1 MNLDI
6 TKTLSGIEKLLK
18 QSDIYDIQNLQKAY
32 EQTLR
37 LRSQLISVIY
47 DNRQFVYEEWKA
59 LEWESVRRPAI
70 HLRFISSW
78 VRV

>member
-1 MNLDI
+1 MNLDL
-6 TKTLSGIEKLLK
+6 TKTLNGIEKLLK

-47 DNRQFVYEEWKA
+47 DNREFIYEKKP
-59 LEWESVRRPAI
+59 RQKHRNK
-70 HLRFISSW
+70 
-78 VRV
+78 

>member
-1 MNLDI
+1 MNLDL
-6 TKTLSGIEKLLK
+6 TKTLNSIEKLLK

-47 DNRQFVYEEWKA
+47 DTRQFVMRKKP
-59 LEWESVRRPAI
+59 RQKHRNK
-70 HLRFISSW
+70 
-78 VRV
+78 